1 MSEKERLLRLREE
14 KKKKR
19 PTFKR
24 YESWRYKRV
33 KPSWRRARGIDSKV
47 RKKKK
52 GIIKSPNI
60 GYRGPKKVR
69 GLHPTGLE
77 EVIIQNIQ
85 ELDDIDK
92 KTQIIKISSTIGAKK
107 RRIILELA
115 DQRRILVTNP
125 GKLVMEEKLPFPVV
139 YDEALEEELGDEP
152 EEPEDIM
159 EEDVDES

>member
-1 MSEKERLLRLREE
+1 MNEKDRLLRLREE

-33 KPSWRRARGIDSKV
+33 SPSWRKAQGIDSKV
-47 RKKKK
+47 RRKKK

-77 EVIIQNIQ
+77 EVLIHNIQ
-85 ELDDIDK
+85 DLDKIDK
-92 KTQIIKISSTIGAKK
+92 KNQIIKISSTIGIKK

-115 DQRRILVTNP
+115 DQKRILVSNP
-125 GKLVMEEKLPFPVV
+125 GKMVVEEKLPFSADYKV
-139 YDEALEEELGDEP
+139 ALEEEK
-152 EEPEDIM
+152 EEENEVQD
-159 EEDVDES
+159 DES

>member
-1 MSEKERLLRLREE
+1 MDEKERLFRLREE

-24 YESWRYKRV
+24 CESWRYKRV
-33 KPSWRRARGIDSKV
+33 KSSWRRSQGIDSKV
-47 RKKKK
+47 RRKKK

-69 GLHPTGLE
+69 GLHPTGLK
-77 EVIIQNIQ
+77 EVLIQNIQ
-85 ELDDIDK
+85 ELDNIDK

-115 DQRRILVTNP
+115 DQRRILVSNP
-125 GKLVMEEKLPFPVV
+125 GKSVMEEKLPFPVV
-139 YDEALEEELGDEP
+139 YDEALEEEIG
-152 EEPEDIM
+152 EESEDSEEIM
-159 EEDVDES
+159 EGDDDES